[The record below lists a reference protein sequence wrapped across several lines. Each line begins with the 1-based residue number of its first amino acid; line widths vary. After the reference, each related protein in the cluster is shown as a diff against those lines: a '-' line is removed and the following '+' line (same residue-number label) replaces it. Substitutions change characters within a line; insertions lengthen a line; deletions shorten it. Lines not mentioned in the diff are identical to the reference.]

1 MAEERILDR
10 IAKMLERANHPNTP
24 EAERQVCLDMANSM
38 MVKHAIEQAEL
49 DARLTPNERRK
60 PVKQRTHMYDPTGW
74 YSSYFQTILF
84 QMQATNRVRIALHTN
99 GDATIVGFNDDVNW
113 TEMLWLHIFRE
124 FVSRI
129 DPRWDEAQPFDYN
142 VRALKEA
149 GWKWWQIWNAIPG
162 DKPCPCP
169 PKDGGYLIR
178 AYKRECK
185 KHGVADLVQTQ
196 KFDAY
201 RLTFAHSFTTTICR
215 RLRDQ
220 ARSNDEEAAA
230 SKALVVSMG
239 DVDDLFYDTFPTLK
253 PESEAEKEAR
263 WEREAQARKQE
274 AEKDAAWL
282 ASLSAKDRAAEL
294 NRRQA
299 EERKLAAASDK
310 YWRDQER
317 RQAALYDSDGLRAGR
332 RAAEAVKMDR
342 SNPVNTDSPKGEI
355 Q

>member
-38 MVKHAIEQAEL
+38 MVKHAIEQAEM
-49 DARLTPNERRK
+49 DARLTPNERRR
-60 PVKQRTHMYDPTGW
+60 PTKQRVHMFDPTGW
-74 YSSYFQTILF
+74 YSAYFQTILHT
-84 QMQATNRVRIALHTN
+84 MQETNRVRIALHHN
-99 GDATIVGFNDDVNW
+99 GDCTIVGFNDDVNW

-129 DPRWDEAQPFDYN
+129 DPRWDAAQSFDYN
-142 VRALKEA
+142 VKALKEA

-162 DKPCPCP
+162 EKPCPCP

-185 KHGVADLVQTQ
+185 RVGQDTLVQTQ
-196 KFDAY
+196 KFGAY
-201 RLTFAHSFTTTICR
+201 RATFAHSFTTTICR

-220 ARSNDEEAAA
+220 AQSNSEEAAA
-230 SKALVVSMG
+230 SKALVVSLG
-239 DVDDLFYDTFPTLK
+239 DVDDLFYETFPSLK
-253 PESEAEKEAR
+253 PESEEEKQAR
-263 WEREAQARKQE
+263 WAAEAEQRRLEQ
-274 AEKDAAWL
+274 EKDAAWL
-282 ASLSAKDRAAEL
+282 ASLSERERVAEL

-299 EERKLAAASDK
+299 EERKLAAASDR
-310 YWRDQER
+310 YWRDQEK

-342 SNPVNTDSPKGEI
+342 TTQMDDNKKGEL